1 MINKGFTLLEVLIAL
16 LAAAIISIMSF
27 DFLSNTVFLK
37 DRIDKTKIFLKENNF
52 FNSRSNNWFIISQD
66 LIINSLNNLLKV
78 I

>member
-37 DRIDKTKIFLKENNF
+37 DRIDKT
-52 FNSRSNNWFIISQD
+52 
-66 LIINSLNNLLKV
+66 INSDAKHANAMHLMRLDV
-78 I
+78 INSSGHNARISKM